1 MNFSLNILDWQAR
14 APGLHDDAQWR
25 AWAHNPTPVDR
36 QAPLAKPQE
45 LPMMTARRLSVG
57 SRLAVDS
64 GLTLLRR
71 HAPDAVVYASRH
83 GELERNFRILQALA
97 ARQPVSPT
105 DFAMSVHNAAVGSL
119 TITAKQPLVSS
130 SLSAGVDTFQQALCE
145 VYCLLNAGYQR
156 VLLVDFDG
164 EIPSFYHPD
173 LPPQMPTWPWAVALL
188 LEAGDD
194 WRCSSEPTAD
204 ADEPALPQ
212 SLQFLQHWL
221 SGAAGFTLMGD
232 HRAWRWSP
240 S

>member
-25 AWAHNPTPVDR
+25 AWAHRPTPIDC
-36 QAPLAKPQE
+36 QAPLAKPQH
-45 LPMMTARRLSVG
+45 LPMMTARRLSIG
-57 SRLAVDS
+57 SRLAVDC
-64 GLTLLRR
+64 GLSLLRR

-97 ARQPVSPT
+97 THQPVSPT
-105 DFAMSVHNAAVGSL
+105 DFTMSVHNAAVGNL
-119 TITAKQPLVSS
+119 TIAAQQPLVSS

-145 VYCLLNAGYQR
+145 VTCLLHAGYQR

-164 EIPSFYHPD
+164 EIPPFYHPD
-173 LPPQMPTWPWAVALL
+173 LPAQMPTWPWAVALL

-194 WRCSSEPTAD
+194 WRCTSAPADPT
-204 ADEPALPQ
+204 DEPALAQ

-221 SGAAGFTLMGD
+221 AGASDFTLMGD
-232 HRAWRWSP
+232 LRAWRWSQ